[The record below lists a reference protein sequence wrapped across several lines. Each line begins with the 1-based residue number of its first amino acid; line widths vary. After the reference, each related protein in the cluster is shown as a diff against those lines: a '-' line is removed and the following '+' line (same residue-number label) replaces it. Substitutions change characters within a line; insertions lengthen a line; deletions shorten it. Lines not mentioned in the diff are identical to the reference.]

1 MGFYNNLLVQCN
13 KNEVSPSGV
22 ARAIGMSNAAATGW
36 RNGKIP
42 HDVTL
47 LKLANFFSCTV
58 DDLLAED
65 AKAPAAQGDRRS
77 MEAQEKFKSLLLR
90 QKKENRLP
98 VAVGGFLC
106 AATGFRPLRV

>member
-1 MGFYNNLLVQCN
+1 MGFYNNLLVQCS
-13 KNEVSPSGV
+13 KKEVSPSGV

-58 DDLLAED
+58 DDLLAD
-65 AKAPAAQGDRRS
+65 DTKAPAAQGDGRS
-77 MEAQEKFKSLLLR
+77 MEAQEKYDLLSPEDQKIVMDLMDSLAR
-90 QKKENRLP
+90 KQR
-98 VAVGGFLC
+98 GGQ
-106 AATGFRPLRV
+106 T